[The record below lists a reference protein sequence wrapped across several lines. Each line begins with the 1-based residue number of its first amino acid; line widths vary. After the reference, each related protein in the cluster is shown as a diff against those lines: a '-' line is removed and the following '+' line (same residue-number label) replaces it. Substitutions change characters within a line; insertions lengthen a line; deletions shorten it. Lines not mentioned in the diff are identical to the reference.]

1 MVMPNRTQQNSPN
14 SLRQCLSLCCFVCYC
29 FKSTPIDTHTDF
41 FLCYCAS
48 SQQFTFWKL
57 LIHEKI
63 KSSKAP
69 WRFDEGGTHNA
80 VVFDEQLLRCCASE
94 VNHSKYT
101 FSVCLFAFSP
111 WRFACKWSECHS
123 HKSTRNKKK
132 SYKSCTLDSVR
143 EEYNFSD
150 FIL

>member
-1 MVMPNRTQQNSPN
+1 MLKISVPGSAIARFVGFKNSN
-14 SLRQCLSLCCFVCYC
+14 KVFAHEWSCRIGHNKTVQTHSVSVCRFVCYC
-29 FKSTPIDTHTDF
+29 FKSTPIDTHTNF

-80 VVFDEQLLRCCASE
+80 VVFDEQLLRCRAGE
-94 VNHSKYT
+94 IN
-101 FSVCLFAFSP
+101 L
-111 WRFACKWSECHS
+111 
-123 HKSTRNKKK
+123 
-132 SYKSCTLDSVR
+132 
-143 EEYNFSD
+143 
-150 FIL
+150 